1 MSALERIRGRRSG
14 GTDINM
20 APLIDM
26 IFILL
31 IFFLVTTSFVQESG
45 VTVERPS
52 AESAVAPEKTNLIIG
67 IDEHGRVHIQ
77 NEEVDIRAVRSRMEE
92 FSEKNPKGSVVI
104 AADKK
109 STTDTLIRVL
119 DACRLADVSNISVAA
134 RKPQ

>member
-1 MSALERIRGRRSG
+1 MSALERIRGRRGG

-67 IDEHGRVHIQ
+67 IDEHGRVHIR

-92 FSEKNPKGSVVI
+92 FSETNPKGSVVI